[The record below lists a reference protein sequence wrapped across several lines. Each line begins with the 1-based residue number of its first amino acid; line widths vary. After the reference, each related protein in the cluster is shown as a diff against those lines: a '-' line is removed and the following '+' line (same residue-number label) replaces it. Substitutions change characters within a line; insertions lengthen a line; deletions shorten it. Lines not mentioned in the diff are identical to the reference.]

1 MSIPRDQRFGCKC
14 CGKNWID
21 PRLVE
26 LVRRLEE
33 RIGQRLKINSGY
45 RCEAHNAAVGGSETS
60 SHLKGLAVDVA
71 VDGSRRRYQIIHTAM
86 LEEINRIGIYKTF
99 IHLDIDRSKDPRVI
113 WMY

>member
-1 MSIPRDQRFGCKC
+1 MTIPQDQRFACKC

-71 VDGSRRRYQIIHTAM
+71 VDGSRQRYQIIHAAIQ
-86 LEEINRIGIYKTF
+86 EEIHRIGIGRSF
-99 IHLDIDRSKDPRVI
+99 IHMDIDRSKDPMVV
-113 WMY
+113 WLY